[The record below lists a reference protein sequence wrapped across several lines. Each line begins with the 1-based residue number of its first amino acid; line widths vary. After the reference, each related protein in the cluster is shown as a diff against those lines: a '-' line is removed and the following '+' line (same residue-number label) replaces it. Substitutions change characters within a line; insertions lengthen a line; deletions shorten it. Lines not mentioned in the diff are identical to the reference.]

1 MGVSWHVSSR
11 DSGKWDDELL
21 DANAF
26 SSRGRNVDRHPTGD
40 AMSWKR
46 LNDYGV
52 MTVFLG
58 SALLLGC
65 SWSQPKPT
73 WIDGVSSDYPSGQYL
88 TGVGQADNRSTAE
101 DRAYAALARIFKAE
115 VSAQSK
121 DWESYLV
128 VEQRGTSHDERRLA
142 LDQLTRVS
150 TDKVLENAKIVDRWY
165 DAKRNL
171 YYALGG
177 MQRAQAETAL
187 MERMT
192 DLDHS
197 IQSDVG
203 EAHETSD
210 KLAKVRALKRATR
223 NLVLRETYN
232 ADLRVIRA
240 SGQGTAASYRVADL
254 TRELDEYLSSNL
266 VLAVSVTGDQVEPV
280 QHALTEGLIKEG
292 LRVAT
297 MSPATEGALN
307 PELLIRGMVRVWP
320 IDVRDPQFIYV
331 RWCSD
336 FEVVNVAGQQIVGA
350 ISKGGKEGHLSERE
364 ATAKVIRVMQQDFST
379 DVAKAIAAHIYG
391 ESELPAEAIRPAGCP
406 REGVRGKPTTAVH

>member
-1 MGVSWHVSSR
+1 MKHRCIKG
-11 DSGKWDDELL
+11 
-21 DANAF
+21 
-26 SSRGRNVDRHPTGD
+26 
-40 AMSWKR
+40 
-46 LNDYGV
+46 YGWMAV
-52 MTVFLG
+52 LLG
-58 SALLLGC
+58 SVLLVGC
-65 SWSQPKPT
+65 ASGPSKPG
-73 WIDGVSSDYPSGQYL
+73 WIDGVSPDYPSAQYL
-88 TGVGQADNRSTAE
+88 TGVGQADNRAAAE

-128 VEQRGTSHDERRLA
+128 VEQRGASHDERRLA

-177 MQRAQAETAL
+177 MHRAQAESAL
-187 MERMT
+187 MERLA
-192 DLDHS
+192 DLDHT
-197 IQSDVG
+197 IQSDVA
-203 EAHETSD
+203 EAHQTSD
-210 KLAKVRALKRATR
+210 KLAKVRALRRATR

-240 SGQGTAASYRVADL
+240 SGQGTAASYRVQDL

-266 VLAVSVTGDQVEPV
+266 VLEVSVTGDHVEPV
-280 QHALTEGLIKEG
+280 QRALTEGLIKEG

-297 MSPATEGALN
+297 MSSPAETGAAS
-307 PELLIRGMVRVWP
+307 PELLIRGMVRVSP
-320 IDVRDPQFIYV
+320 IDVRDPQFTYV

-336 FEVVNVAGQQIVGA
+336 FEVVNLAGQQIVGA

-364 ATAKVIRVMQQDFST
+364 ATAKVIRVMQQDLST
-379 DVAKAIAAHIYG
+379 DVAKAIAAHVYG

-406 REGVRGKPTTAVH
+406 REGVKGKPAAATH